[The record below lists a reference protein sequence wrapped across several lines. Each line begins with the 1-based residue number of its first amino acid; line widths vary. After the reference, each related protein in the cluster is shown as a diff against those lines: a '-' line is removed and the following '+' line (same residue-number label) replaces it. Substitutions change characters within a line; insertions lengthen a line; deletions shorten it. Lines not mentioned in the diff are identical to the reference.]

1 MASVTLKNV
10 YKIYSGGVTAVT
22 DFCLDIE
29 DKEFIILVGPSGCGK
44 STTLRMIAGLEEISK
59 GELYIGDQ
67 LANDVAPKD
76 RDIAMV
82 FQNYALYPHMTVYD
96 NMAFGLKL
104 RKTPKDEIKR
114 RVEEAARIL
123 DISHLLDR
131 KPKALSGGQRQRVA
145 LGRAIVRDPQV
156 FLLDEPLSNLDAKL
170 RAQMRT
176 EISKLHKKLG
186 TTFIYVT
193 HDQTEAMTMGDR
205 IVVMKDGYIQQIDSP
220 INLYEN
226 PVNKFVAGF
235 IGSPQ
240 MNFIPAKLLQLNG
253 KYTVEFGSEDTKTSR
268 GRKFYVELP
277 SAKADNEALKYYVDK
292 EVILGIRPENIHDE
306 EMFLSNAKTGIIEAS
321 VDVTEMLGAETFLY
335 LTCEGIPLTARVS
348 PRCTARPQDVV
359 KLALD
364 PNKIHLFDAADE
376 HSLLN

>member
-1 MASVTLKNV
+1 
-10 YKIYSGGVTAVT
+10 
-22 DFCLDIE
+22 
-29 DKEFIILVGPSGCGK
+29 
-44 STTLRMIAGLEEISK
+44 
-59 GELYIGDQ
+59 
-67 LANDVAPKD
+67 
-76 RDIAMV
+76 
-82 FQNYALYPHMTVYD
+82 
-96 NMAFGLKL
+96 
-104 RKTPKDEIKR
+104 
-114 RVEEAARIL
+114 
-123 DISHLLDR
+123 
-131 KPKALSGGQRQRVA
+131 
-145 LGRAIVRDPQV
+145 
-156 FLLDEPLSNLDAKL
+156 
-170 RAQMRT
+170 
-176 EISKLHKKLG
+176 
-186 TTFIYVT
+186 
-193 HDQTEAMTMGDR
+193 MGDR

-240 MNFIPAKLLQLNG
+240 MNFIPAKLLMLNG

-292 EVILGIRPENIHDE
+292 EVVLGIRPENIHDE
-306 EMFLSNAKTGIIEAS
+306 EMFLSAAKTGIIEAS